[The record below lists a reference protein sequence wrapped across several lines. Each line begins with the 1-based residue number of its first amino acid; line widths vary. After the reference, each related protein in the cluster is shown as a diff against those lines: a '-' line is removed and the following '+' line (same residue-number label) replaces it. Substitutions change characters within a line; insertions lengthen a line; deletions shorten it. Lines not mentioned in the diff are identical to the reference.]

1 MNRKKTE
8 TKKLDPGEYFKQDLY
23 IPPSG
28 QYIAISLI
36 IALTLNFLPFPQHV
50 LLFRPDFVALTL
62 IYWSINHPH
71 KVGMSVAF
79 MMGLLMDV
87 GNTSILG
94 QHALAY
100 CIVIYLTL
108 VLGRRLRIFN
118 LFQQAP
124 QIGLI
129 LLVMQI
135 VIVLIAVLGGSRLPG
150 WPYFFAAATGILLW
164 VPISALLNA
173 PLKQKS
179 DPNAL

>member
-8 TKKLDPGEYFKQDLY
+8 TKKLNPGEYYKQDIY
-23 IPPSG
+23 IPPTSR
-28 QYIAISLI
+28 YIAISLI
-36 IALTLNFLPFPQHV
+36 IALTINFLPLPQHV
-50 LLFRPDFVALTL
+50 LFFRPDLVALTL
-62 IYWSINHPH
+62 IYWSVNHPH
-71 KVGMSVAF
+71 KIGMSVAF
-79 MMGLLMDV
+79 VMGLLMDV

-100 CIVIYLTL
+100 CVAIYLTL

-118 LFQQAP
+118 LLQQAP

-150 WPYFFAAATGILLW
+150 WSYFFATVAGTLLW
-164 VPISALLNA
+164 VPLSVLLNA

-179 DPNAL
+179 DPNTL

>member
-1 MNRKKTE
+1 
-8 TKKLDPGEYFKQDLY
+8 
-23 IPPSG
+23 
-28 QYIAISLI
+28 
-36 IALTLNFLPFPQHV
+36 
-50 LLFRPDFVALTL
+50 
-62 IYWSINHPH
+62 
-71 KVGMSVAF
+71 MSVAF

-150 WPYFFAAATGILLW
+150 WPYFFATATGILLW

>member
-1 MNRKKTE
+1 LNRKKTE
-8 TKKLDPGEYFKQDLY
+8 TKKLNPGEYFKQDIYL
-23 IPPSG
+23 PPSG
-28 QYIAISLI
+28 RYIAISLI

-62 IYWSINHPH
+62 IYWSVNHPH
-71 KVGMSVAF
+71 KIGMSVAF
-79 MMGLLMDV
+79 VMGLLMDV

-100 CIVIYLTL
+100 CVVIYLTL

-124 QIGLI
+124 QIGAI
-129 LLVMQI
+129 LLMAQI

-150 WPYFFAAATGILLW
+150 WQYFFATATGTLLW
-164 VPISALLNA
+164 VPLSALLNA
-173 PLKQKS
+173 PLRQKS

>member
-8 TKKLDPGEYFKQDLY
+8 TKKLSPGEYFKQDIY

-28 QYIAISLI
+28 QYIALSLV
-36 IALTLNFLPFPQHV
+36 IALTLNFLPLPQHM
-50 LLFRPDFVALTL
+50 LLFRPDFVALAL
-62 IYWSINHPH
+62 MYWSVNHPH
-71 KVGMSVAF
+71 KIGMSIAF
-79 MMGLLMDV
+79 MMGLLMDA

-100 CIVIYLTL
+100 CVVIYLTL

-118 LFQQAP
+118 LLQQAP

-129 LLVMQI
+129 LLMMQI
-135 VIVLIAVLGGSRLPG
+135 VIVLIGVLGGSRLPG
-150 WPYFFAAATGILLW
+150 WHYFFATATGTLLW
-164 VPISALLNA
+164 IPLSVLLNA